1 MALVSVLVSE
11 PVTPVPCNGPVG
23 PALKVVVAL
32 ITVVL
37 IVKLIV
43 LTLLQLKSGPKSAN
57 SGHIV
62 IVSDISIASGVS
74 NDISFGG
81 NINSF
86 GGNHVFI
93 NKMAAP

>member
-1 MALVSVLVSE
+1 MAAISGS
-11 PVTPVPCNGPVG
+11 
-23 PALKVVVAL
+23 
-32 ITVVL
+32 
-37 IVKLIV
+37 IVINFI
-43 LTLLQLKSGPKSAN
+43 GSAN